1 MKNILLFIIL
11 VFSFIANGQT
21 GINNVSPSNSS
32 LLEINSSNKG
42 LLIPNMSITNVNQK
56 GPIVNTPKEGL
67 LIYNNNTNTK
77 KTLFVWNSEA
87 NNNNGAWNSHLLFT
101 ETPKTAVIG
110 IIGNNISMLDNANA
124 GDYSLLRG
132 TTNFYTIISS
142 GYLPNLS
149 VSKNSNNELL
159 YSLGSGI
166 YLIEA
171 SFLITAP
178 APNPTNRGTMF
189 PNTDYY
195 NMGYFLQLNWT
206 GNNSARV
213 ERAVMSK
220 VNQEHRVTFTIGV
233 ELPETTPVTQ
243 FTAGIGRRSGSTHN
257 DLIHII
263 PSGSFI
269 KITKIK

>member
-1 MKNILLFIIL
+1 M
-11 VFSFIANGQT
+11 VAFSYVAKGQT
-21 GINNVSPSNSS
+21 GINTINPNNSS
-32 LLEINSSNKG
+32 LFEINSSNKG
-42 LLIPNMSITNVNQK
+42 FLIPSMSITNVNQK

-67 LIYNNNTNTK
+67 IVYNNNTTTK
-77 KTLFVWNSEA
+77 KSLFVWNSAA
-87 NNNNGAWNSHLLFT
+87 NNSAGGWNSHLLFT

-110 IIGNNISMLDNANA
+110 MTGSNIPALNNYDAGNYDVLAGADNN
-124 GDYSLLRG
+124 YQ
-132 TTNFYTIISS
+132 IISS

-149 VSKNSNNELL
+149 VSKTANNQLR
-159 YSLGSGI
+159 YSLGSGV

-171 SFLITAP
+171 SFLITATS
-178 APNPTNRGTMF
+178 PNPSSRGTTF
-189 PNTDYY
+189 SGTDYY

-206 GNNSARV
+206 VNGSARV

-220 VNQEHRVTFTIGV
+220 IDQEHRVTFTVGV
-233 ELPETTPVTQ
+233 EIPETTPVSQ

-257 DLIHII
+257 DLIQII

>member
-1 MKNILLFIIL
+1 M
-11 VFSFIANGQT
+11 NGQT

-32 LLEINSSNKG
+32 LLEINSTNKG

-67 LIYNNNTNTK
+67 LIYNSNTNTK
-77 KTLFVWNSEA
+77 KTLFVWNSTG
-87 NNNNGAWNSHLLFT
+87 NNGNGAWNSHLLFT

-110 IIGNNISMLDNANA
+110 MQGPNISALNNYDA
-124 GDYSLLRG
+124 GNYDVLAGESNSYV
-132 TTNFYTIISS
+132 IISS
-142 GYLPNLS
+142 GYLPNLT
-149 VSKNSNNELL
+149 VSKNLNNQLR
-159 YSLGSGI
+159 YSLGSGV
-166 YLIEA
+166 YLMEV

-178 APNPTNRGTMF
+178 TPNPSSRGTMF
-189 PNTDYY
+189 PNTEYY

-206 GNNSARV
+206 GGNSARV

-220 VNQEHRVTFTIGV
+220 VNQEHRVTFTVGV
-233 ELPETTPVTQ
+233 DLPDTTPITQ
-243 FTAGIGRRSGSTHN
+243 FTAGIGRRSGSSHN
-257 DLIHII
+257 DLVNII